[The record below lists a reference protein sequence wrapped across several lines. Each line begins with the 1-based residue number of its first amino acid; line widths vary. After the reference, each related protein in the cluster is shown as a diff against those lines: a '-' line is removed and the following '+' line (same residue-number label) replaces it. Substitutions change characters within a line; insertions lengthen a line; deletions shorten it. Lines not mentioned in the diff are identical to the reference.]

1 MTSCGKTVC
10 DKCKPRLA
18 EISCAKCKGPCT
30 RTVEINDK
38 APEEVRS
45 LFSDPAIKLKSV
57 FKCIGFQDSQKMA
70 ILENE
75 RREVAR
81 LEAELEK
88 VTAEDEE
95 EERLYNEMV
104 KEYEEVSKQEAILDA
119 EIEQLRREVGDDDR
133 PNIGGAVGGIMS
145 PLEFPDRSSSSSGS
159 RSRRRAKPS
168 DVIPSSN
175 TTPLPSSEKPFL
187 QMKTPAA
194 WYEHQLPKRQRMEES
209 PKDESKGHHS
219 CVYKFYSPN

>member
-1 MTSCGKTVC
+1 M
-10 DKCKPRLA
+10 
-18 EISCAKCKGPCT
+18 

-45 LFSDPAIKLKSV
+45 LFSDPAIKLKSI

-75 RREVAR
+75 RREVAL

-119 EIEQLRREVGDDDR
+119 EIEQLRREVGDDDG
-133 PNIGGAVGGIMS
+133 PNIEGAVGVGILS
-145 PLEFPDRSSSSSGS
+145 PLDFPDRSSSSSNNS
-159 RSRRRAKPS
+159 RSRRRAKSS
-168 DVIPSSN
+168 DVPSPSSI
-175 TTPLPSSEKPFL
+175 TSPPPSSEKPFL

-194 WYEHQLPKRQRMEES
+194 WYKGHKMPKGQRTEES
-209 PKDESKGHHS
+209 PKDQSKGHHQS
-219 CVYKFYSPN
+219 RF

>member
-1 MTSCGKTVC
+1 MSSSFRKLFMTSCGKTVC
-10 DKCKPRLA
+10 EKCKPRLA
-18 EISCAKCKGPCT
+18 EISCSKCKGPCT

-45 LFSDPAIKLKSV
+45 LFSDPVIKLKSV

-119 EIEQLRREVGDDDR
+119 EIEQLVTMMGL
-133 PNIGGAVGGIMS
+133 I
-145 PLEFPDRSSSSSGS
+145 LE
-159 RSRRRAKPS
+159 
-168 DVIPSSN
+168 
-175 TTPLPSSEKPFL
+175 E
-187 QMKTPAA
+187 
-194 WYEHQLPKRQRMEES
+194 QLVEFCLR
-209 PKDESKGHHS
+209 
-219 CVYKFYSPN
+219 